1 MFFSL
6 KNKNKFENISSDTHN
21 TKIKPVFSGRLK
33 VFAFVITGAFIT
45 ILYVSNVMRVNSL
58 LKDVNSRKKQYEK
71 IRNYNQILNAKINEL
86 QSAERITT
94 IAHDRLG
101 MDRGQEAPVVLP

>member
-6 KNKNKFENISSDTHN
+6 KNKNKFENNSPESN
-21 TKIKPVFSGRLK
+21 NPQKKQAVSGRLK
-33 VFAFVITGAFIT
+33 IFGLVITGALVT
-45 ILYVSNVMRVNSL
+45 ILYVSNVMSVNSL
-58 LKDVNSRKKQYEK
+58 LKDVQARKKQYEK
-71 IRNYNQILNAKINEL
+71 IRNYNELLNAKINDL